1 MPRSASP
8 EPVRASSSSH
18 RHRDD
23 DRSYKDDRQRMK
35 ERDHESYSKRHRSE
49 YDDRY
54 ESDRKHRHSDS
65 RRRDDYE
72 DDEER
77 RRRRKR
83 REREEKDREYDRKHR
98 ETSREREER
107 KRRHKE
113 KSSKRH
119 RNGSDEDDDK
129 KAERRAKAAETLLY
143 TTETDDTQK
152 TGNENG
158 PNGLQSFTWAKKAE
172 RERKMGMTPAEAR
185 KRDEE
190 RRREAEEEIA
200 RLNQKRAE
208 REKEQAIR
216 EEEESRMARLAE
228 SAAMAEW
235 VAKEDDFYLEQSRK
249 RAVIRV
255 RENRAKPIDLLAINL
270 KWINP
275 PSAHDQQ
282 SQAKSDSLHPAEQNL
297 SMEEDDDQD
306 GDLEIDLEEPYLL
319 FDNLDLEG
327 TEELYQ
333 DIQMYLSLEKND
345 QNLDFWRS
353 MIVVC
358 DDTLADLRAAAG
370 QSTNEAGVRSRIDP
384 SVKSEMDNMLSSK
397 SQAQLLELQEQV
409 RAKLRSHEPIDVEY
423 WEGLLKAIVVWR
435 AKAKLRDLHEVI
447 LSNRLEHLRQRQR
460 IEEER
465 RTRLGLPSIEE
476 ERVAKAAEAARR
488 RAEREAQKQYD
499 DGSEDLFAKEAAKAL
514 EEDEEVFASRDEDL
528 AAIQDSSTSNVYSW
542 EDKYRPRKPR
552 YFNKV
557 HTGFEWNKY
566 NQTHYD
572 HDNPPPKQVQ
582 GYKFNIFYPDL
593 IDKSKPPTFRIVKEK
608 GNDETCLIIF
618 EAGPPYETIAF
629 RIVNKP
635 WNMSHQRG
643 FKAVFERGV
652 LQLHFN
658 FQRMFYRK

>member
-8 EPVRASSSSH
+8 EPNRASSSLSSH
-18 RHRDD
+18 RYRDGD
-23 DRSYKDDRQRMK
+23 NHKMK
-35 ERDHESYSKRHRSE
+35 ERDHESSSKRYRSD
-49 YDDRY
+49 YDHDRH
-54 ESDRKHRHSDS
+54 ESDRRQRHSSS
-65 RRRDDYE
+65 RRKDDYDE
-72 DDEER
+72 EEEEEER
-77 RRRRKR
+77 RRRRRR
-83 REREEKDREYDRKHR
+83 RERDEKDRDYDRKHR

-107 KRRHKE
+107 KRRRHKE
-113 KSSKRH
+113 KSLKRH
-119 RNGSDEDDDK
+119 RNTSEEEDDDK

-143 TTETDDTQK
+143 TTENDEIQK
-152 TGNENG
+152 TGNETNG
-158 PNGLQSFTWAKKAE
+158 SQTFTWAKKAE

-228 SAAMAEW
+228 SAAMADW

-275 PSAHDQQ
+275 PSVYDGQNF
-282 SQAKSDSLHPAEQNL
+282 QAKPDPLHPAEQNL
-297 SMEEDDDQD
+297 SMEDEDDQD

-319 FDNLDLEG
+319 FDNLDLDE

-358 DDTLADLRAAAG
+358 DDTLANLRSSAG
-370 QSTNEAGVRSRIDP
+370 QNSNEVGIRTRIDP
-384 SVKSEMDNMLSSK
+384 SVKSEMDNMLSNK
-397 SQAQLLELQEQV
+397 SQTQLLELQEQV
-409 RAKLRSHEPIDVEY
+409 RDKLKSQEPIDVEY

-488 RAEREAQKQYD
+488 KAEREAQKQYD

-514 EEDEEVFASRDEDL
+514 EEDEEVLTSRDEDL
-528 AAIQDSSTSNVYSW
+528 AAISNTANVYSW

-593 IDKSKPPTFRIVKEK
+593 IDKSKPPTFRILKEK

>member
-18 RHRDD
+18 RHRND
-23 DRSYKDDRQRMK
+23 DRSYKEDQHKLK
-35 ERDHESYSKRHRSE
+35 ERDHESSSKRHRSD

-54 ESDRKHRHSDS
+54 DSDRRHRHFDS
-65 RRRDDYE
+65 RRKDDDYE
-72 DDEER
+72 EDEER
-77 RRRRKR
+77 RRRRRK
-83 REREEKDREYDRKHR
+83 REREERDRNYDRKHR

-119 RNGSDEDDDK
+119 RDGSEEDHDK

-143 TTETDDTQK
+143 TTETDDAQK

-158 PNGLQSFTWAKKAE
+158 SNGSQTFTWAKKAE

-208 REKEQAIR
+208 REKEQALR

-275 PSAHDQQ
+275 PSHDQQ
-282 SQAKSDSLHPAEQNL
+282 PQNTSDSLHPAEQNL
-297 SMEEDDDQD
+297 SMEDEDDQD
-306 GDLEIDLEEPYLL
+306 GDFEIDLEEPYLL
-319 FDNLDLEG
+319 FDNLDLEE

-370 QSTNEAGVRSRIDP
+370 QSTNEAGIRSRIDP
-384 SVKSEMDNMLSSK
+384 SVKSEMDKMLSNK
-397 SQAQLLELQEQV
+397 SQSQLLELQEQV
-409 RAKLRSHEPIDVEY
+409 RAKLRSQEPIDVEY

-465 RTRLGLPSIEE
+465 RTRLGLPSIDE

-514 EEDEEVFASRDEDL
+514 EDDEEIFTSRDEDL
-528 AAIQDSSTSNVYSW
+528 AAIQDSNSSNVYSW

-618 EAGPPYETIAF
+618 EAGPPYETVAF